1 MAPAAEPRGPSNS
14 SRRLS
19 LVGLVLAIVTLV
31 AAGLAVWDLRE
42 DAIANY
48 QEDMANLGVVL
59 REQTTRSF
67 QAVDLVV
74 QETREKVLAAG
85 VETPDQFNR
94 LMATEGIHDF
104 LRERI
109 KNLPQADSVALVSAE
124 GRIVNFSRF
133 WPVPSTDVSDR
144 SYYPYLRDHDD
155 PGVFISEPVKSH
167 TSGAWTIYLVRRVNG
182 PHGEFLGDVTGA
194 IRLRYFEDFYKAIA
208 LQDNGSVTVLRR
220 DGMVLARHPITED
233 QIGKMMPAASPW
245 YARVAA
251 DGGTYRSP
259 GYLDGI
265 VRVVSVHPLREYPL
279 VIDVTVSEDAALA
292 RWRRQAAFIAIAAA
306 CVIIGFA
313 VLFRVLATH
322 VRRIEYSRVQL
333 QRQTAELVAGAA
345 ALQES
350 EGRFR
355 DFATTSSDWFWE
367 QDQDL
372 QYTVISDARGTH
384 DMSSPEQRRH
394 IAAIQVTDEQRAA
407 HEADLAARKPF
418 RNFCFER
425 MGGGDIAQHVS
436 ISGTPIFDGTGTFRG
451 YRGTGRDRTGEVR
464 AEEALWLAKKEA
476 DMAHDRAEKARELAE
491 DASRAKS
498 DFLANMSHEIRTPMN
513 GIIGMTE
520 LLLGSPMPPQQ
531 TEYAEAIRFSA
542 DALLSV
548 INDILDISKLEAGK
562 VELEAIDFD
571 LVDAVESAGSLLA
584 PKAQEKGVELGI
596 FIDPALRTSFRG
608 DPTRLRQ
615 ILLNLIGNAIKFTE
629 QGSIAVEV
637 SVAPTVP
644 VDGAT
649 VVRFEVADTGIG
661 MTAEV
666 CGSLFQKFTQADSSV
681 TRRFGGTGLGLAIC
695 RQLVELTGGAIG
707 VSSEIGVGT
716 RCWFEVP
723 LATAL
728 TSGVIDA
735 RSLPDQLKGLRVLIV
750 DDIAMSRHILGRQL
764 ESLHVAAEAVGDGFV
779 GLAALDRAWHRG
791 QPFDLV
797 LLDQMMPGLSGVE
810 FAERVRAT
818 ANLANVKIV
827 IASSAGGHG
836 LPDQIAAGLVDAM
849 LPKPV
854 RQQALMNCL
863 SRLFGTPVPIET
875 QPARPAMPPS
885 PRLLRVLLAED
896 NKINEKLAV
905 AILRNAGHDVA
916 VARNGEEAV
925 AAVQEAEYDV
935 VLMDVQMPVLDGVQ
949 AMARIRALGPE
960 KRGVPIIA
968 LTAHAMTGAR
978 ETYLAA
984 GMDDYLSKPINAG
997 ALLSKLGELA
1007 IALKLRTDVMVP
1019 VATRPPAVPGDDS
1032 VDAFD
1037 PTALETLVT
1046 IMPRGDL
1053 RDFIDLFL
1061 GQVEAR
1067 IARIAVAAAQHD
1079 LAAVGREAHAILG
1092 CAGNV
1097 GMRRLGQLAG
1107 ALEIACRDG
1116 KHDAAGWIAADLSTA
1131 SLSASEALRAWRD
1144 ATLRTPAVGSPAE
1157 AAP

>member
-1 MAPAAEPRGPSNS
+1 MPPAAEPRSPSYS

-19 LVGLVLAIVTLV
+19 LVGLALAIVTLV
-31 AAGLAVWDLRE
+31 AAGIAVWDLRE

-48 QEDMANLGVVL
+48 QQDMTNLGVVL

-109 KNLPQADSVALVSAE
+109 KNLPQADSVALVGAE

-144 SYYPYLRDHDD
+144 SYYPYFRDHDD
-155 PGVFISEPVKSH
+155 SGVFISEPVKSH

-208 LQDNGSVTVLRR
+208 LQDDGSVTVLRR
-220 DGMVLARHPITED
+220 DGTILARHPITED
-233 QIGKMMPAASPW
+233 QIGNMMPAASPW

-259 GYLDGI
+259 GYLDGT

-279 VIDVTVSEDAALA
+279 VIDVTVSEDVALA
-292 RWRRQAAFIAIAAA
+292 HWRRQTTFIAIAAV

-313 VLFRVLATH
+313 VLFRVLAAH
-322 VRRIEYSRVQL
+322 VRRIEDSRVQL

-355 DFATTSSDWFWE
+355 DFAEAASDWVWE
-367 QDQDL
+367 MDKDL
-372 QYTVISDARGTH
+372 RYTFVSKRYFEIYDIPASAVLGEPREELGDPTFEPAKWRDYLQTIA
-384 DMSSPEQRRH
+384 ERRPYRDFIYRRILKGNTAVH
-394 IAAIQVTDEQRAA
+394 KT
-407 HEADLAARKPF
+407 
-418 RNFCFER
+418 
-425 MGGGDIAQHVS
+425 
-436 ISGTPIFDGTGTFRG
+436 SGRPIFDESGVFQG
-451 YRGTGRDRTGEVR
+451 YRGTGSDVTAQYAAEERAAAAHEQ
-464 AEEALWLAKKEA
+464 AEEARKV
-476 DMAHDRAEKARELAE
+476 AEN
-491 DASRAKS
+491 ASRAKS
-498 DFLANMSHEIRTPMN
+498 EFLANMSHEIRTPMN
-513 GIIGMTE
+513 GIIGMTD
-520 LLLGSPMPPQQ
+520 LLLGSPLPPQQ

-562 VELEAIDFD
+562 AELEAIDFD
-571 LVDAVESAGSLLA
+571 LVDTVESAGGLLA

-596 FIDPALRTSFRG
+596 FIDPAVRTSFRG

-629 QGSIAVEV
+629 HGSIAVEV
-637 SVAPTVP
+637 SVASTVP
-644 VDGAT
+644 VGGAT
-649 VVRFEVADTGIG
+649 VLRFEVADTGIG
-661 MTAEV
+661 MSAEV
-666 CGSLFQKFTQADSSV
+666 CGNLFQKFTQADSSI

-695 RQLVELTGGAIG
+695 RQLVELMDGTIG
-707 VSSEIGVGT
+707 VSSELGVGT

-728 TSGVIDA
+728 TSGVIDT
-735 RSLPDQLKGLRVLIV
+735 RTLPDRLKGLRVLIV
-750 DDIAMSRHILGRQL
+750 DDVAMNRYILGRQL
-764 ESLHVAAEAVGDGFV
+764 ESLYVTAEAVDDGLA
-779 GLAALDRAWHRG
+779 GLAALERAWHRG
-791 QPFDLV
+791 RPFDLV
-797 LLDQMMPGLSGVE
+797 LLDQMMPGLSGLE
-810 FAERVRAT
+810 FAGRVRAT

-827 IASSAGGHG
+827 IASSAGEHG
-836 LPDQIAAGLVDAM
+836 LPDKIAADLVDAM

-863 SRLFGTPVPIET
+863 DRLFGMPVPIET
-875 QPARPAMPPS
+875 QPARTAMLPS
-885 PRLLRVLLAED
+885 RRPLRVLLAED
-896 NKINEKLAV
+896 NNINEKLAV
-905 AILRNAGHDVA
+905 AILRKAGHDVV
-916 VARNGEEAV
+916 VARNGDEAV
-925 AAVQEAEYDV
+925 AAVREAEYDV

-949 AMARIRALGPE
+949 ATARIRALGPE
-960 KRGVPIIA
+960 KSAVRIIA

-984 GMDDYLSKPINAG
+984 GMDDYLSKPINANV
-997 ALLSKLGELA
+997 LLSKLGDLA
-1007 IALKLRTDVMVP
+1007 FALKLRTGETAP
-1019 VATRPPAVPGDDS
+1019 VAASPPATPSGDAN
-1032 VDAFD
+1032 VAFD
-1037 PTALETLVT
+1037 PTSLETLVT
-1046 IMPRGDL
+1046 IMPPGDL
-1053 RDFIDLFL
+1053 HDFIDLFL
-1061 GQVEAR
+1061 EQVEMR
-1067 IARIAVAAAQHD
+1067 IALIAVAAAKHD
-1079 LAAVGREAHAILG
+1079 HDAVGREAHAILG
-1092 CAGNV
+1092 SAGNV
-1097 GMRRLGQLAG
+1097 GARRLGQLAG
-1107 ALEIACRDG
+1107 ALEMACRDG
-1116 KHDAAGWIAADLSTA
+1116 ERDTVERITDALAAA
-1131 SLSASEALRAWRD
+1131 SLSTSEALRAWRD
-1144 ATLRTPAVGSPAE
+1144 ARLRIQAVMSPAK
-1157 AAP
+1157 AMP